1 MSEYSNCTN
10 VITKDRIAAYCRISV
25 DDERSRENTSIENQ
39 KAIIQQYIHSTFPE
53 CIPTFY
59 IDRDKSGYTFEQRE
73 AYQTLR
79 KELFDHQYD
88 VLIVKDLSRFSRRNG
103 AGLVEL
109 EALRDEGI
117 RIISIGDNID
127 YPTSDDW
134 LRIQIYFLMNE
145 IPVTDTSK
153 KVRNVIK
160 QRQMDGKWIC
170 SVPYGYVMKNS
181 KAMIYEVDYSEAA
194 IIQKV
199 FNLYLSGWG
208 YKRIANYLT
217 DLCIPTPRMD
227 QRARI
232 ESRKEKCNLK
242 VKSTW
247 SIATIQGILTNDFYI
262 GTLRQGKYSRN
273 RINGIDIKT
282 DEESH
287 IVFTNHHEPI
297 IDTYS
302 FELAQ
307 EIMRKRSKSSYRGTK
322 KHLNIYSGLLFCGDC
337 GSPMFSMSR
346 SDVKEA
352 YRCGEY
358 HKRGRKGCT
367 SHHIRVAELDFLV
380 KRYVQKMRDSSTA
393 SINQIQQIIRIK
405 QSAKSPEE
413 ISPIEQIRLLI
424 QDSKTEK
431 KALIRQCTKDIIRR
445 PEHEQELQ
453 EAYDELISECDNRI
467 KGLENQI
474 AIIEGKKE
482 DYKNT
487 KSEDVFVFLNDIQ
500 EKDKLTRNDLDIL
513 LIEKILVYDDFISIV
528 SKDNNTYCFNR
539 GTR

>member
-39 KAIIQQYIHSTFPE
+39 KAIIQQYSHSTFPE

-307 EIMRKRSKSSYRGTK
+307 KIMRKRSKSSYRGTK
-322 KHLNIYSGLLFCGDC
+322 KHPNIYSGLLFCGDC

-346 SDVKEA
+346 SDDKEA

-445 PEHEQELQ
+445 PDHEQDLQ
-453 EAYDELISECDNRI
+453 ETYDELIFECDNRI

-482 DYKNT
+482 EYKNT
-487 KSEDVFVFLNDIQ
+487 KSQDVFVFLNDIQ
-500 EKDKLTRNDLDIL
+500 KKDKLTRNDLDIL
-513 LIEKILVYDDFISIV
+513 LIEKIFVYDDYISIV
-528 SKDNNTYCFNR
+528 SKDNNTFCYDR
-539 GTR
+539 DTK